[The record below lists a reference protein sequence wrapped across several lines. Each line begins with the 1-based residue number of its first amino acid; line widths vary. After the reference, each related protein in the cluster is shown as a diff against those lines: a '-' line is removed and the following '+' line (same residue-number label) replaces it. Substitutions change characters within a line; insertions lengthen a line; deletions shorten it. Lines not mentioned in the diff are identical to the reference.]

1 MKGTAAI
8 CKQLLGGKEKER
20 EKKFEP
26 GQDFPS
32 LISPFLLH
40 ALDPPLTSKL
50 NPVDHN
56 PLGSSVHGDSPGKNT
71 GVGCHSLL
79 QGIFP
84 TQGSNPGL
92 RHSKWILYCLSHL
105 GSPTGQLNQQELI
118 SVVLEAGGLRSEA
131 RSRENPLS
139 GAILLTVSLH
149 GGRGKD
155 AVGSPA

>member
-1 MKGTAAI
+1 M
-8 CKQLLGGKEKER
+8 
-20 EKKFEP
+20 
-26 GQDFPS
+26 
-32 LISPFLLH
+32 
-40 ALDPPLTSKL
+40 
-50 NPVDHN
+50 
-56 PLGSSVHGDSPGKNT
+56 GDSPGKNT